1 MSKRVCWDSGSDE
14 CSTLNKRRE
23 SLATFYKWKT
33 SNCYLVFQFQME
45 SLKEFS
51 ILKNI
56 KQHKRSS
63 LSNELLDD
71 LLAINV
77 DNVNIEDSN
86 ADGRIDLWWK
96 AKFRRCNQH
105 PRKEYQKRKAVS
117 DEASPDVIQPWNQ
130 EIFLKTGT
138 VG

>member
-1 MSKRVCWDSGSDE
+1 MLKRVSSDSGSNE
-14 CSTLNKRRE
+14 CSALKKRKLR
-23 SLATFYKWKT
+23 LATFYKWKK
-33 SNCYLVFQFQME
+33 SNCYYVFQFQME

-86 ADGRIDLWWK
+86 SDGRTDLWWK
-96 AKFRRCNQH
+96 AKSCRCNQH
-105 PRKEYQKRKAVS
+105 PRKEYQKRKAIR

-130 EIFLKTGT
+130 EIFWKTGT
-138 VG
+138 VA